1 MLDKKEFF
9 KLVDEQLEELCET
22 NSLLLS
28 RVKNEGLHP
37 RREDI
42 EALKVVNESIH
53 NLASLVNET
62 NHRW

>member
-1 MLDKKEFF
+1 MLDKKGFF

-28 RVKNEGLHP
+28 RIKSEELHP